1 MNSVLTINNI
11 VPEVHFTGVERQA
24 NILSGE
30 NAGRLK
36 NGNMIRDVIGTIYN
50 YAFDV
55 MPKIDNVAAYDELYE
70 LITAPVNSYP
80 VSVPFGQGYLDFN
93 AYISSASDE
102 LQIIKGIKK
111 LWSKLAF
118 ETIAIEPQRYY
129 GENWTVGEGASN
141 GVFTIDGTSFDVS
154 VTKLQRNGEVLETEQ
169 TARSKSGVISREII
183 GTIYSYTMNIEQK
196 SESIEEYDR
205 LYYLLTSPVN
215 SHSITVPYG
224 QSTLT
229 MQAYITKANDKL
241 TYLGKYRR
249 WEGLSVDF
257 IAMAPTKEASA

>member
-11 VPEVHFTGVERQA
+11 VPDVHFTGVERQA
-24 NILSGE
+24 TILSGE

-36 NGNMIRDVIGTIYN
+36 NGNMIRDVIGTVYN
-50 YAFDV
+50 YGFEV
-55 MPKIDNVAAYDELYE
+55 IPKIDNLSAYDELYD

-80 VSVPFGQGYLDFN
+80 VSVPFGQGYLDFD
-93 AYISSASDE
+93 AYVSSASDE
-102 LQIIKGIKK
+102 LQLMKGIKK
-111 LWSKLAF
+111 LWSKLTF

-129 GENWTVGEGASN
+129 GENWTVGEGTSN
-141 GVFTIDGTSFDVS
+141 GVFTIDNTSFNVS
-154 VTKLQRNGEVLETEQ
+154 VTKLERNGEVLETEQ
-169 TARSKSGVISREII
+169 TTRSKSGIVSREII
-183 GTIYSYTMNIEQK
+183 GTIYNYTMNLEQK

-229 MQAYITKANDKL
+229 MQAYITKTSDKL
-241 TYLGKYRR
+241 PYLGKYAR
-249 WEGLSVDF
+249 WEGLSVEF
-257 IAMAPTKEASA
+257 MAMAPTKEAI